1 MYRPDQ
7 YLAVVV
13 GLMFLGGLLLTVL
26 RVRQRSKIRKQERGT
41 GPAHRN
47 SAA

>member
-1 MYRPDQ
+1 MYQPDQ

-13 GLMFLGGLLLTVL
+13 GLMFLGGLLLIVL
-26 RVRQRSKIRKQERGT
+26 RTRQRSKTRRQERAT
-41 GPAHRN
+41 RPAHKN